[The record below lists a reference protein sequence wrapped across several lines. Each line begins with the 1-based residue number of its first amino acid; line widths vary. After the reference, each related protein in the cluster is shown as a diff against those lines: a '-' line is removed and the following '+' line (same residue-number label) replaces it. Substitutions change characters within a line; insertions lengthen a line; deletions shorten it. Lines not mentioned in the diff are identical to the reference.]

1 MFTKGFGGGG
11 IGQVKIADFGL
22 SKVIWDSSTW
32 TPCGTVGYTAPEIVR
47 DQRYSKSVDMWAM
60 GCVLYTLLCGFPP
73 FYDESIHALTDKVA
87 RGQYAFLSPWWD
99 PISDSAKD
107 LISHLLCVDPTKRY
121 TIDQFLSHPWITGK
135 EPTFVTRSSS
145 IPSRPSPATTIST
158 LSDLDSP
165 DSARKRKDAFSPGVP
180 SIKEIL
186 DITYAVQR
194 MGEEKTWRGAT
205 VNGLADQPHYEMDE
219 EEEDDAMLA
228 DSANAIITMNK
239 DRKHRRQSIEQTLK
253 GASGSSS
260 PSQQQAYV
268 PLPNLAIAPKK
279 KHAVNHRYRQ
289 QQQQP
294 PGGFQ
299 LNMDN
304 ATLLKNRRQ
313 AVC

>member
-1 MFTKGFGGGG
+1 M
-11 IGQVKIADFGL
+11 
-22 SKVIWDSSTW
+22 
-32 TPCGTVGYTAPEIVR
+32 GYTAPEIVR

-145 IPSRPSPATTIST
+145 IPSRPSPSTTIST

-165 DSARKRKDAFSPGVP
+165 DSARRRKDAFSPGVP

-219 EEEDDAMLA
+219 EEEDDDDAMLA

-239 DRKHRRQSIEQTLK
+239 DRKHRRQSIEQNTK
-253 GASGSSS
+253 AAAPGSSS
-260 PSQQQAYV
+260 SQQQAPV

-279 KHAVNHRYRQ
+279 KQAIHRYRQ
-289 QQQQP
+289 QQQP
-294 PGGFQ
+294 AGGFQ